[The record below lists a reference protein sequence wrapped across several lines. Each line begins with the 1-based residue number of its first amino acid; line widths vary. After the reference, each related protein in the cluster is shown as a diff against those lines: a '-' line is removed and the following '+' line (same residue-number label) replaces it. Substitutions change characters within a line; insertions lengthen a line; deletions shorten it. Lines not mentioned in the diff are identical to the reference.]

1 MAATPKFLLRVYV
14 TTDVAIKVTL
24 TERPESVIELI
35 NILREKA
42 KPRLDFEFTLHYE
55 DPDFGGQLSCLVD
68 IQELPEKATLKIIR
82 SESDTSSCASCDT
95 DILPLVPI
103 SQRQK
108 SWPDIFPVPT
118 FSYEVEHVLEE
129 GNRTFATSGKTL
141 KLTRSQKH
149 NILENMATVMFNF
162 KPYPCDNDVGMAAE
176 ALVTSHPCLKEP
188 GSVSGW
194 YGWKMSLKFKMGD
207 YRAKL
212 SRSGCLEVSVNAG
225 KRSKNN
231 PDKEHPHSN
240 IKRARR
246 AEVNF
251 LPNFPKGESQ
261 ASLEEMR
268 LQIMDEVQKSQ
279 QNLRLIE
286 MLMQKTFALR
296 RQEIIQENPHVKDF
310 LEKWPALRI
319 ESQLCAEFQHI
330 TNINLRN
337 QFYAVLDQHT
347 AGLVALYRQKAAR
360 TGKISEALRDILK
373 VYDLQE
379 VRDVNMKRTV
389 ALRAL
394 PVYLREDDPQFFKTL
409 NVEESDEPGI
419 SDTPVALVTAV
430 TDDTADAVHFSP
442 ANISIVVEDSVVMS
456 DIPNLADAFALLF
469 GWIYA
474 LHLDYPKK
482 LIHTFTFIQKILM
495 GLDDGKPL
503 KPCLLSLKN
512 DLLMKE

>member
-14 TTDVAIKVTL
+14 ATDVAIKVTL
-24 TERPESVIELI
+24 TERPESVNELI
-35 NILREKA
+35 KILREKA

-82 SESDTSSCASCDT
+82 TETDTSSCASSDT
-95 DILPLVPI
+95 DILPFVPI

-118 FSYEVEHVLEE
+118 FTYEVEHVLEE
-129 GNRTFATSGKTL
+129 GNGAFATSGKTL

-149 NILENMATVMFNF
+149 NILENMAAVMYNF
-162 KPYPCDNDVGMAAE
+162 KPYPSDNDVGMAAE
-176 ALVTSHPCLKEP
+176 ALVRAHPCLKEP

-207 YRAKL
+207 YRGKL

-231 PDKEHPHSN
+231 PDKE
-240 IKRARR
+240 R

-286 MLMQKTFALR
+286 SLMQMTFALR
-296 RQEIIQENPHVKDF
+296 RQEIIQENPQVKDF
-310 LEKWPALRI
+310 LGKWPALWI
-319 ESQLCAEFQHI
+319 ESQLCAEFQRI
-330 TNINLRN
+330 TNVNLRN

-347 AGLVALYRQKAAR
+347 PGLVALYRQKAAQ

-373 VYDLQE
+373 IYDLQ
-379 VRDVNMKRTV
+379 RTV

-394 PVYLREDDPQFFKTL
+394 PVYLREEDPQFFKTW
-409 NVEESDEPGI
+409 NESDEPGI
-419 SDTPVALVTAV
+419 IDTPVALVTVV
-430 TDDTADAVHFSP
+430 TEDTADPVHFSP
-442 ANISIVVEDSVVMS
+442 ASMSIVVEDDVVMS

-469 GWIYA
+469 GLMYA
-474 LHLDYPKK
+474 LHLNYPKK

>member
-1 MAATPKFLLRVYV
+1 MLKSYFNKRVNFQYVWVIISCYIFVCTTKSAYFSMSIFIHRFVPQKMAATPTFLLRVSV

-24 TERPESVIELI
+24 TKRPESVKELI

-55 DPDFGGQLSCLVD
+55 DPDFGGQLSCLLD

-82 SESDTSSCASCDT
+82 SERDTSSCASSDT

-108 SWPDIFPVPT
+108 SWPDIFSVPT
-118 FSYEVEHVLEE
+118 FSYEVEHVLEK
-129 GNRTFATSGKTL
+129 GNSAFATSAKRL

-149 NILENMATVMFNF
+149 NILENMAALMYDL
-162 KPYPCDNDVGMAAE
+162 KPYPSDNDVGMAAE
-176 ALVTSHPCLKEP
+176 ALVTAHPCLKEP

-207 YRAKL
+207 YRGKL

-225 KRSKNN
+225 KRSKNY

-251 LPNFPKGESQ
+251 LPNLPKGESQ

-286 MLMQKTFALR
+286 KLMQKTFALR
-296 RQEIIQENPHVKDF
+296 RLEIIQENPQVTDF
-310 LEKWPALRI
+310 LGKWPALRI
-319 ESQLCAEFQHI
+319 ESQ
-330 TNINLRN
+330 
-337 QFYAVLDQHT
+337 VKHT
-347 AGLVALYRQKAAR
+347 
-360 TGKISEALRDILK
+360 
-373 VYDLQE
+373 
-379 VRDVNMKRTV
+379 
-389 ALRAL
+389 
-394 PVYLREDDPQFFKTL
+394 
-409 NVEESDEPGI
+409 
-419 SDTPVALVTAV
+419 
-430 TDDTADAVHFSP
+430 HFSFLP
-442 ANISIVVEDSVVMS
+442 LFTHKSMPNFEYVSHSNGTAN
-456 DIPNLADAFALLF
+456 AT
-469 GWIYA
+469 
-474 LHLDYPKK
+474 
-482 LIHTFTFIQKILM
+482 IHC
-495 GLDDGKPL
+495 G
-503 KPCLLSLKN
+503 
-512 DLLMKE
+512 